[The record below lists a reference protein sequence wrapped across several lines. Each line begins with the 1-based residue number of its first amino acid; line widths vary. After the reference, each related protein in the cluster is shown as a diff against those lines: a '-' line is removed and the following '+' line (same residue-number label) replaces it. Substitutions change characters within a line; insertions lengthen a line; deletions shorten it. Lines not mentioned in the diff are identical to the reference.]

1 MQSFDIEHAT
11 PTRGSPTR
19 KLALALLGLAACTYL
34 SALGASVWVGVL
46 REASQYAQHCLK
58 LSEFHLVL
66 RYSALCR
73 IQRSQKPMDSNSRV
87 ADQKLLGISHGV

>member
-11 PTRGSPTR
+11 PTRGSRTR
-19 KLALALLGLAACTYL
+19 TLALALLGLAACTYL
-34 SALGASVWVGVL
+34 SAGASVGVGVL